1 MIPKWSSWVFLPV
14 SESLT
19 SPSQRASCRFRSVRL
34 RAWRAFLP
42 DSSQPK
48 SCSSRYWVN
57 GTAEAAGCSSWSQRE
72 PSQTIAM

>member
-14 SESLT
+14 AVSLT
-19 SPSQRASCRFRSVRL
+19 SPSQRASWRFSRVRL

-48 SCSSRYWVN
+48 SCSRRYWVK
-57 GTAEAAGCSSWSQRE
+57 GTAEAVACSSCSQRE

>member
-14 SESLT
+14 RESLT

-34 RAWRAFLP
+34 RAWRAFFP

-57 GTAEAAGCSSWSQRE
+57 GTADAAVCSSWSQRE

>member
-1 MIPKWSSWVFLPV
+1 MIPKWSSWVLRPV
-14 SESLT
+14 TESFT
-19 SPSQRASCRFRSVRL
+19 SPSQRASWRLRRVRF

-57 GTAEAAGCSSWSQRE
+57 GTAEAPACSSCSHRD
-72 PSQTIAM
+72 PSHTIAM

>member
-19 SPSQRASCRFRSVRL
+19 SPSQRASWRFRSVRL

-48 SCSSRYWVN
+48 SCSSRYWVK
-57 GTAEAAGCSSWSQRE
+57 GTAEAAACSSWSQRE